1 MPLRNQG
8 YCRVGRGLSGHHWV
22 WCNGRGPH
30 FEMRLEPQAS
40 SPFLTPITESLQS
53 WDRRVRLILLE
64 EWNSARLSSCLRGDR
79 PLVELCVE
87 PAGFSGRCTGVSVP
101 LGVVPSSTGLPSKR
115 CPALGS
121 CQERAGKS
129 GSFGMWHHPR
139 GYVSNFLVRP
149 ASS

>member
-1 MPLRNQG
+1 MLLRNQG

-40 SPFLTPITESLQS
+40 SPFLTPIAESLQS

-87 PAGFSGRCTGVSVP
+87 PVGFSGRCTGVSVP
-101 LGVVPSSTGLPSKR
+101 LGVVPSSTGFPSKR
-115 CPALGS
+115 CLALGS
-121 CQERAGKS
+121 YQERTGKS
-129 GSFGMWHHPR
+129 GSFSMCHHPR
-139 GYVSNFLVRP
+139 GYVSNILVRL